1 MGEQTP
7 RYHRIADDLRLQI
20 ESGKLDP
27 GAQLPTEA
35 ELSDRYEA
43 SRNTV
48 RLALARL
55 TDEGLILS
63 GQGRGSFVRKA
74 HKPAVWNWSQ
84 LESRSHHQNS
94 GSMGDQWATIVAE
107 SGRQPRQE
115 IQVSIRRPPA
125 EIADRLQMDPESG
138 LTVVRERTRYVDQE
152 PYALADSYFPEDLV
166 RGTPLMLPED
176 VSAPGGILS
185 SIGLVTVRYEDEIRV
200 RMPTRQEV
208 ERLSLPAATP
218 VAIHMRTGYDK
229 DDRPLRV
236 MVTTLPGDRHIIRYD
251 VSAE

>member
-7 RYHRIADDLRLQI
+7 RYHRIADDLRVQI
-20 ESGKLDP
+20 EDGTLEP

-35 ELSDRYEA
+35 ELSERYEA

-48 RLALARL
+48 RLALGRL
-55 TDEGLILS
+55 TEEGLILS

-74 HKPAVWNWSQ
+74 HKLAVWNWSQ
-84 LESRSHHQNS
+84 LESRSHHQSS
-94 GSMGDQWATIVAE
+94 GSMGDQWATVVAE
-107 SGRQPRQE
+107 SGRQPRQD
-115 IQVSIRRPPA
+115 IQVSIRRPPLDVA
-125 EIADRLQMDPESG
+125 ALLKLDPNTD

-152 PYALADSYFPEDLV
+152 PYALADSYFPEELV

-176 VSAPGGILS
+176 VSAPGGVLA
-185 SIGLVTVRYEDEIRV
+185 SIGLITDHYEDEIRV

-218 VAIHMRTGYDK
+218 VAIHTRTGYDK
-229 DDRPLRV
+229 DNRPLRV
-236 MVTTLPGDRHIIRYD
+236 MVTTLPGDRHVIRYD

>member
-1 MGEQTP
+1 MVEQTP
-7 RYHRIADDLRLQI
+7 RYHRIADDLRIQI
-20 ESGKLDP
+20 EDGTLEP

-35 ELSDRYEA
+35 ELCDRYEA

-55 TDEGLILS
+55 TEEGLILS
-63 GQGRGSFVRKA
+63 GQGRGSFVRKSHA
-74 HKPAVWNWSQ
+74 LAVWNWSR

-107 SGRQPRQE
+107 SGRKPRQE
-115 IQVSIRRPPA
+115 IQVSIRRPPVDIA
-125 EIADRLQMDPESG
+125 ERLQLDPASG
-138 LTVVRERTRYVDQE
+138 LTVVRERTRFVDQE
-152 PYALADSYFPEDLV
+152 PYALADSYFPEELV

-176 VSAPGGILS
+176 VSAPGGILAS
-185 SIGLVTVRYEDEIRV
+185 LGLVTERYEDEIRV

-218 VAIHMRTGYDK
+218 VAVHIRTGYDK
-229 DDRPLRV
+229 EGRPLRV
-236 MVTTLPGDRHIIRYD
+236 MVTTLPGDRHVIRYD